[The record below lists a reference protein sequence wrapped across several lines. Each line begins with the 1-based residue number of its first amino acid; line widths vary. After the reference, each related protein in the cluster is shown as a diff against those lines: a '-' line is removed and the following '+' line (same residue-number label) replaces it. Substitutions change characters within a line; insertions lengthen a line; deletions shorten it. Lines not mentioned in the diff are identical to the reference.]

1 MRGVYG
7 SRELPL
13 KCMFKIVIATFM
25 VCLLGVVN
33 CSIKGEKNKNKNSLP
48 SIIDHDIRDKSNKF
62 VEYCKR

>member
-1 MRGVYG
+1 
-7 SRELPL
+7 
-13 KCMFKIVIATFM
+13 MFKIVIATFM

-48 SIIDHDIRDKSNKF
+48 SIIDHDIRDKSNNF